1 MLIKFL
7 KINILCLLFLGLLHN
22 ICASK
27 LTHTNISNVKKIYP
41 ITKNIES
48 LNGNYDAVQVL
59 NHLQDFKL
67 HQDENLVVGV
77 QETNVQWFRFTVLNK
92 TEREVYLKMPNLR
105 YGKVLLYEFTNNQL
119 ILLDSG
125 GNDMISGK
133 EKIRSNQD
141 IFPLFLKQ
149 SEFKTFYLKI
159 NRFERKVFWAE
170 IGTDFAIF
178 SESHK
183 NDILE
188 GIFYGCLLIVVIFQ
202 FVIYYVTKQKD
213 YLWLAIYLLVL
224 LIQTISMTGIIF
236 EFFTINADAY
246 PFYIS
251 VLPVTS
257 FFSFIFTYHFLNLS
271 IYQKTFFRYV
281 VYLFLIGFLLTFLFG
296 TTGNVT
302 LAFNIVWIAFLNSIA
317 FVYIGFRRLR
327 EGFKPA
333 AYYLFAYLPTCF
345 VILLRIFYILGIV
358 GYSWFTENSL
368 LIGFAFHAL
377 AFSVAVAYKIKTY
390 RDETELLILEQR
402 DDLEQKVAERT
413 YELGKE
419 KAVIEE
425 QSEKLKMV
433 MKELHHRVKNNLT
446 IVSSLLELQSNRL
459 HDETTIK
466 AFQEGQQRIEAM
478 SLIHQR
484 LYKSEQ
490 LTTINMVEYIE
501 ELSHNLMNAYG
512 FIEKDIEIITNIEYQ
527 ELDIDVAIPIGLIL
541 NELLTNTF
549 KYAFKNTKSPQLII
563 NLLKIKGLVLEV
575 KDNGIGIDMEQW
587 RKKTGSFGKRLIM
600 GLGEQLGG
608 ECTIENNNGTI
619 YQLYIAE

>member
-7 KINILCLLFLGLLHN
+7 KIKILCLLFLGLLHYVR
-22 ICASK
+22 AGE
-27 LTHTNISNVKKIYP
+27 LPHTAITDIQKIYP
-41 ITKNIES
+41 ITQNIES
-48 LNGNYDAVQVL
+48 LNGNYDALQMV
-59 NHLQDFKL
+59 NHLQDFKP

-77 QETNVQWFRFTVLNK
+77 EETNVQWFRFSVKNM

-105 YGKVLLYEFTNNQL
+105 YGQVLLYEFTNNQL
-119 ILLDSG
+119 HLLDSG
-125 GNDMISGK
+125 GNDEIAGK
-133 EKIRSNQD
+133 QKIRSNQD

-149 SEFKTFYLKI
+149 SESKIFYLKI

-170 IGTDFAIF
+170 VGTDYAVF
-178 SESHK
+178 SESHQ
-183 NDILE
+183 NDVLE

-213 YLWLAIYLLVL
+213 YLWLAIYLTVL
-224 LIQTISMTGIIF
+224 MLQTVLMTGFIF
-236 EFFTINADAY
+236 EFLDIKSNAYA
-246 PFYIS
+246 FYIS

-296 TTGNVT
+296 ITGNVT
-302 LAFNIVWIAFLNSIA
+302 AAFNIVWIAFLNSIA
-317 FVYIGFRRLR
+317 FVYIGFKRLR
-327 EGFKPA
+327 DGFKPA
-333 AYYLFAYLPTCF
+333 TYYLFAYIPTCA

-390 RDETELLILEQR
+390 RDETEQLILEQR
-402 DDLEQKVAERT
+402 DDLEQKVVERT

-490 LTTINMVEYIE
+490 LTTINMVEYIH
-501 ELSHNLMNAYG
+501 ELTHNLMNAYG
-512 FIEKDIEIITNIEYQ
+512 FDEHTIEIITNIEYQ
-527 ELDIDVAIPIGLIL
+527 EMDIDVAIPIGLIL

-549 KYAFKNTKSPQLII
+549 KYAYHNTKSPQLII
-563 NLLKIKGLVLEV
+563 NLLNIKGLVLEV
-575 KDNGIGIDMEQW
+575 KDNGVGIDMEQW
-587 RKKTGSFGKRLIM
+587 TKKTGSFGKRLIT

-608 ECTIENNNGTI
+608 ESTIENRNGTF

>member
-1 MLIKFL
+1 
-7 KINILCLLFLGLLHN
+7 
-22 ICASK
+22 
-27 LTHTNISNVKKIYP
+27 
-41 ITKNIES
+41 
-48 LNGNYDAVQVL
+48 
-59 NHLQDFKL
+59 
-67 HQDENLVVGV
+67 
-77 QETNVQWFRFTVLNK
+77 
-92 TEREVYLKMPNLR
+92 
-105 YGKVLLYEFTNNQL
+105 LLYEFTNNQL
-119 ILLDSG
+119 HLLDSG
-125 GNDMISGK
+125 GNDEIAGK
-133 EKIRSNQD
+133 QKIRSNQD

-149 SEFKTFYLKI
+149 SESKIFYLKI

-170 IGTDFAIF
+170 VGTDYAVF
-178 SESHK
+178 SESHQ
-183 NDILE
+183 NDVLE

-213 YLWLAIYLLVL
+213 YLWLAIYLTVL
-224 LIQTISMTGIIF
+224 MLQTVLMTGFIF
-236 EFFTINADAY
+236 EFLDIKSNAYA
-246 PFYIS
+246 FYIS

-296 TTGNVT
+296 ITGNVT
-302 LAFNIVWIAFLNSIA
+302 AAFNIVWIAFLNSIA
-317 FVYIGFRRLR
+317 FVYIGFKRLR
-327 EGFKPA
+327 DGFKPA
-333 AYYLFAYLPTCF
+333 TYYLFAYIPTCA

-390 RDETELLILEQR
+390 RDETEQLILEQR
-402 DDLEQKVAERT
+402 DDLEQKVVERT

-490 LTTINMVEYIE
+490 LTTINMVEYIH
-501 ELSHNLMNAYG
+501 ELTHNLMNAYG
-512 FIEKDIEIITNIEYQ
+512 FDEHTIEIITNIEYQ
-527 ELDIDVAIPIGLIL
+527 EMDIDVAIPIGLIL

-549 KYAFKNTKSPQLII
+549 KYAYHNTKSPQLII
-563 NLLKIKGLVLEV
+563 NLLNIKGLVLEV
-575 KDNGIGIDMEQW
+575 KDNGVGIDMEQW
-587 RKKTGSFGKRLIM
+587 TKKTGSFGKRLIT

-608 ECTIENNNGTI
+608 ESTIENRNGTF